1 MADTKKPERAVKGLQ
16 VSRMHDPIIE
26 YLRLNQVKAHVFKG
40 KVTKIDDK
48 IDKKDTK
55 SKTKDN

>member
-1 MADTKKPERAVKGLQ
+1 MKGLQ

-48 IDKKDTK
+48 IDKNDTK